1 MKTTYIRLTI
11 ATALLLGIY
20 SCKKGEVAE
29 TDLNAY
35 ATADSTSAIVSD
47 SISSVADMKVKDKQF
62 IKTADVSMEVKDV
75 YNATIAIEKSVQEL
89 GGFVTNSNLQSNVV
103 SENTYNTSNE
113 EAMLVKKYQTENTM
127 QVRIPTEKLGELL
140 MSINT
145 NKLFLNSRSINAED
159 VTANIKYSELEGK
172 RNQKTSEN
180 ISKLKTNKDKVTLD
194 DENMSEGNLQK
205 LSSMNMTDDLKYSTI
220 QIYIKEPQL
229 RIAEIAVTNTTSI
242 DNKYKYNI
250 LKVIEK
256 RNQEEEAIA
265 ELIEDFENKIDTFF
279 NFIKG
284 DEMGKRLIAKIK
296 DEGSAFSQ
304 DEIYT
309 DFNKLYRKYTIM
321 NKDLGEFFKR
331 ETKDILNQMC
341 DDFERSVINNGLE
354 LPSRPTP
361 PKK

>member
-1 MKTTYIRLTI
+1 MKTTYIKLSL
-11 ATALLLGIY
+11 AAVLLLGIY
-20 SCKKGEVAE
+20 SCKKGEVSSK
-29 TDLNAY
+29 DLEAY
-35 ATADSTSAIVSD
+35 ATTDSAAVVVSD

-62 IKTADVSMEVKDV
+62 IKTADVNMEVKDV
-75 YNATIAIEKSVQEL
+75 YNATIAIEKSVQEF

-113 EAMLVKKYQTENTM
+113 EAMLVKKYQTENRM

-140 MSINT
+140 TAINT

-220 QIYIKEPQL
+220 DIYIKEPQL

-242 DNKYKYNI
+242 DNKYKYNFIYDAKDGFVYGFYLIQRIIVALINVWPLVLIAAAI
-250 LKVIEK
+250 LYFLRRRKISKPEYSK
-256 RNQEEEAIA
+256 NQE
-265 ELIEDFENKIDTFF
+265 
-279 NFIKG
+279 
-284 DEMGKRLIAKIK
+284 
-296 DEGSAFSQ
+296 
-304 DEIYT
+304 
-309 DFNKLYRKYTIM
+309 
-321 NKDLGEFFKR
+321 
-331 ETKDILNQMC
+331 
-341 DDFERSVINNGLE
+341 
-354 LPSRPTP
+354 
-361 PKK
+361 

>member
-1 MKTTYIRLTI
+1 MKTTYIKLSLAAVI
-11 ATALLLGIY
+11 LSCIY
-20 SCKKGEVAE
+20 SCKKGEVAAN
-29 TDLNAY
+29 DLEAY
-35 ATADSTSAIVSD
+35 ATADSSAAIVSD
-47 SISSVADMKVKDKQF
+47 SISSVAGMQVKDKQF
-62 IKTADVSMEVKDV
+62 IKTADVNMEVKDV

-113 EAMLVKKYQTENTM
+113 KAMLVKKYQTENRM

-140 MSINT
+140 TAINT

-220 QIYIKEPQL
+220 DIYIKEPQL

-242 DNKYKYNI
+242 DNKYKYNFI
-250 LKVIEK
+250 YDAKDGFVYGFY
-256 RNQEEEAIA
+256 
-265 ELIEDFENKIDTFF
+265 LIQRIIVGLINVWPLV
-279 NFIKG
+279 
-284 DEMGKRLIAKIK
+284 LIAAAI
-296 DEGSAFSQ
+296 
-304 DEIYT
+304 
-309 DFNKLYRKYTIM
+309 LY
-321 NKDLGEFFKR
+321 F
-331 ETKDILNQMC
+331 
-341 DDFERSVINNGLE
+341 
-354 LPSRPTP
+354 
-361 PKK
+361 